1 MVFLTLKFFALEVQ
15 FFFPLKRQK
24 IGKGRI
30 KMTIKVMEQ
39 SIFILKQTGTN
50 LDPNLIVFTV
60 ERLVK

>member
-1 MVFLTLKFFALEVQ
+1 
-15 FFFPLKRQK
+15 
-24 IGKGRI
+24 
-30 KMTIKVMEQ
+30 MTIKVMEQ

>member
-1 MVFLTLKFFALEVQ
+1 MFLTLKFFALEVQ